1 MEEQRGPRDWENWI
15 DQKIREAQELGQF
28 DNLPGKGKPLDLTPN
43 PYAKEQELAFKVL
56 KDAGYAPEWIEL
68 DKAIRGRL
76 ERARATL
83 ARGWERRETQLHQLI
98 DRDDGWSSAERKR
111 VLAAWEQAVV
121 RFELEVA
128 EINKEIGELNLKVPS
143 SRFQRTKV
151 DPAREV
157 VRLALSGTGDEALEP
172 RERMA
177 ETVRQVVGRRERA
190 PRSPRMERAFKR
202 LIWRYTRPGESD
214 EEI

>member
-1 MEEQRGPRDWENWI
+1 VEEQQGPRDWENWI
-15 DQKIREAQELGQF
+15 DEKIREAQERGQF
-28 DNLPGKGKPLDLTPN
+28 DDLPGKGKPLDLTPN
-43 PYAKEQELAFKVL
+43 PYAKEQELAFKML

-68 DKAIRGRL
+68 DKAIRDRL

-83 ARGWERRETQLHQLI
+83 ARGWEWRATQLHELI
-98 DRDDGWSSAERKR
+98 DRDDSWSLAERER
-111 VLAAWEQAVV
+111 VLAVWERAVV
-121 RFELEVA
+121 SFQLEVA

-143 SRFQRTKV
+143 ARFQRTKV

-157 VRLALSGTGDEALEP
+157 ARLTLGKAGDEALEP

-190 PRSPRMERAFKR
+190 PRSPRMERALKR
-202 LIWRYTRPGESD
+202 LIWRYTRPVESD